1 MHCQPIINGINI
13 TDMRLFF
20 LSVLGLV
27 GGVFLAVQAG
37 FNSQLGSTLKQPIL
51 AVIAS
56 SISSVV
62 FGCLLLLLV
71 SKESIQNIRTIQV
84 PWYLWFI
91 GGLFSVI
98 GIAIYFYN
106 IPKIGISKMIALG
119 LCGQLVFSLVAGKYG
134 WLNLP
139 VEPITSKKL
148 LGTVAM
154 LIGIILINIKE

>member
-1 MHCQPIINGINI
+1 MRSQEIINGIN
-13 TDMRLFF
+13 TLAMRLFF
-20 LSVLGLV
+20 LSVLGLA
-27 GGVFLAVQAG
+27 GGVFLAIQAG

-51 AVIAS
+51 AVIVS

-62 FGCLLLLLV
+62 FGCLILLLLN
-71 SKESIQNIRTIQV
+71 KESIQNISTTQV

-91 GGLFSVI
+91 GGLFSVL

-119 LCGQLVFSLVAGKYG
+119 LCGQLIFSLFAGKYG

-139 VEPITSKKL
+139 VEPITTKRL
-148 LGTVAM
+148 IGTFAM
-154 LIGIILINIKE
+154 PTGIILFNIK

>member
-1 MHCQPIINGINI
+1 
-13 TDMRLFF
+13 MRLFF
-20 LSVLGLV
+20 LSVLGLA

-62 FGCLLLLLV
+62 FGCLLLLLI
-71 SKESIQNIRTIQV
+71 SKESINNLSTTHV
-84 PWYLWFI
+84 PWHLWFI
-91 GGLFSVI
+91 GGFFSVI

-119 LCGQLVFSLVAGKYG
+119 LCGQLIFSLIAGKYG

-139 VEPITSKKL
+139 IETITTKKL
-148 LGTVAM
+148 IGAIAM
-154 LIGIILINIKE
+154 VTGIILINIK

>member
-1 MHCQPIINGINI
+1 MPFQRITNGINI
-13 TDMRLFF
+13 SVMRLFF
-20 LSVLGLV
+20 LWILGLA

-62 FGCLLLLLV
+62 FASLLLLLI
-71 SKESIQNIRTIQV
+71 SKESIHNLTTTQV

-91 GGLFSVI
+91 GGFFSVI

-119 LCGQLVFSLVAGKYG
+119 LCGQLIFSLIAGKYG

-139 VEPITSKKL
+139 VEPITSKRL
-148 LGTVAM
+148 AGTIAM
-154 LIGIILINIKE
+154 IAGIILFNIK

>member
-1 MHCQPIINGINI
+1 MRFQSKTNGINTI
-13 TDMRLFF
+13 AMRLFF
-20 LSVLGLV
+20 LSVLGLS

-62 FGCLLLLLV
+62 FGCLILLLI
-71 SKESIQNIRTIQV
+71 SKESIQNITTTQV

-91 GGLFSVI
+91 GGLFSVV

-119 LCGQLVFSLVAGKYG
+119 LCGQLVFSLIAGKYG

-139 VEPITSKKL
+139 VEPITTKRL
-148 LGTVAM
+148 MGTLAM
-154 LIGIILINIKE
+154 LIGIVLINTK

>member
-1 MHCQPIINGINI
+1 
-13 TDMRLFF
+13 MRLFL
-20 LSVLGLV
+20 LSALGLA

-62 FGCLLLLLV
+62 FGCLILLFI
-71 SKESIQNIRTIQV
+71 SKESIQNMTTTQV

-91 GGLFSVI
+91 GGLFSVL

-119 LCGQLVFSLVAGKYG
+119 LCGQLIFSLIAGKYG
-134 WLNLP
+134 WLDLP
-139 VEPITSKKL
+139 VEPITTKRL
-148 LGTVAM
+148 VGTIAM
-154 LIGIILINIKE
+154 LTGIILFNIK

>member
-1 MHCQPIINGINI
+1 
-13 TDMRLFF
+13 MRLFF
-20 LSVLGLV
+20 LSILGLA

-62 FGCLLLLLV
+62 FGCLLLLLI
-71 SKESIQNIRTIQV
+71 SKESIQNIATTQV
-84 PWYLWFI
+84 PWHLWFI

-119 LCGQLVFSLVAGKYG
+119 LCGQLIFSLIAGQYG

-139 VEPITSKKL
+139 VEPITTKKL
-148 LGTVAM
+148 VGAIAM
-154 LIGIILINIKE
+154 MAGIILINIK

>member
-1 MHCQPIINGINI
+1 
-13 TDMRLFF
+13 MRLFI
-20 LSVLGLV
+20 LSVLGLA

-62 FGCLLLLLV
+62 FGCLLLLLI
-71 SKESIQNIRTIQV
+71 SKESIQNITTTQV

-91 GGLFSVI
+91 GGLFSVV

-119 LCGQLVFSLVAGKYG
+119 LCGQLIFSLIAGKYG

-139 VEPITSKKL
+139 VEPITTKRL

-154 LIGIILINIKE
+154 LIGIVLINTK

>member
-1 MHCQPIINGINI
+1 
-13 TDMRLFF
+13 MRLFF
-20 LSVLGLV
+20 LSILGLA
-27 GGVFLAVQAG
+27 GGVFLAIQAG

-62 FGCLLLLLV
+62 FGCLLFFLI
-71 SKESIQNIRTIQV
+71 SKESIHNITTTQV
-84 PWYLWFI
+84 PWHLWFI
-91 GGLFSVI
+91 GGFFSVI

-119 LCGQLVFSLVAGKYG
+119 LCGQLIFSLIAGKYG

-139 VEPITSKKL
+139 VEPITTKRL
-148 LGTVAM
+148 AGTIAM
-154 LIGIILINIKE
+154 IAGIILFNIK